1 MGGLL
6 QPREVDPSQEAG
18 AGARSPGQGLPL
30 SGAWPS
36 PGGVRAAHCSRTP
49 GGVRGSGVLGVPKPH
64 SQTPSLACRS
74 FAADPLRSPA
84 KPGASCRRAGVFL
97 AKRPALRPVPSRFPT
112 AAPPLAP
119 RAPPERGRLAAG
131 RPSAGSRL
139 REAPVPQAAPAP
151 RFPSTCGRRGRLQR
165 PHRRA
170 ANFVPPAQQRSSQ
183 SLRGRAHSLPAPG
196 TRPPAPL
203 GRRGR
208 GEQRAARD
216 APGSRRR
223 RRRPRPSAAA
233 RSLRLPGRGEGS
245 RSPGAGAGAGTSP
258 TCGGA
263 GPLPAAR
270 EGSARPLGAR
280 APAGSGRQLME
291 TFPGGA
297 PGERAERA
305 GVPRRRGRQP
315 SPHRRDVGERARG
328 SHPAAH

>member
-1 MGGLL
+1 M
-6 QPREVDPSQEAG
+6 
-18 AGARSPGQGLPL
+18 
-30 SGAWPS
+30 
-36 PGGVRAAHCSRTP
+36 
-49 GGVRGSGVLGVPKPH
+49 
-64 SQTPSLACRS
+64 
-74 FAADPLRSPA
+74 
-84 KPGASCRRAGVFL
+84 
-97 AKRPALRPVPSRFPT
+97 
-112 AAPPLAP
+112 
-119 RAPPERGRLAAG
+119 AAG
-131 RPSAGSRL
+131 RPSADPRL
-139 REAPVPQAAPAP
+139 REAPVLQAAPAP
-151 RFPSTCGRRGRLQR
+151 VFSPLAADAAASRDPTGGQQTLRPQRRSDPCKVCAAGPTPYLRRGRAR
-165 PHRRA
+165 PA
-170 ANFVPPAQQRSSQ
+170 
-183 SLRGRAHSLPAPG
+183 
-196 TRPPAPL
+196 APL

-233 RSLRLPGRGEGS
+233 RSLRLPGWGEGS